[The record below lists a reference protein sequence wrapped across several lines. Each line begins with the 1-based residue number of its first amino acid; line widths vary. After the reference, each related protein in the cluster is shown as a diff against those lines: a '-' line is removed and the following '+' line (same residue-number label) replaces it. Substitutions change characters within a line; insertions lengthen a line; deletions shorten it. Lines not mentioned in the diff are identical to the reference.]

1 MKNKICIISLVT
13 MIIIAISTTSFGFGL
28 NMSFNKIDKIN
39 VGDEIILTINFSED
53 IIGATLKINYDNNNL
68 ELLGSQTDDLTVA
81 NKDGKVSCVYFEIVK
96 RGTNTLKVKFK
107 VKSIT
112 NNIMSFNM
120 EDAKFVTK
128 LNEKTYTQNK
138 EIKASITINK
148 GDNSEN
154 DNTTKDDTNKDNNS
168 NDDTKQDNSSED
180 NNTSNDDVNK
190 DDNSN
195 NSNDNKTPDK
205 DISDDNNGDIDDI
218 PDTDIDDDKN
228 NIDDDTDDDLQDDTN
243 KDNTTNDNKKNNN
256 SNSEM
261 IDNNNDNNTSNNNGE
276 NKDNNLND
284 NNNVKNNNT
293 NQNNVKNNNSNTTNT
308 NNIKGNDLTN
318 SKSNTKDNN
327 SNNKTVSIKN
337 MPFTGTYAI
346 LYIAIVLAVIVT
358 IVAGL
363 RIKTKAKD
371 FEDKYDK

>member
-39 VGDEIILTINFSED
+39 VGDEIILTINFNQK
-53 IIGATLKINYDNNNL
+53 IIGATFKISYDTNL
-68 ELLGSQTDDLTVA
+68 EMLDSRTSNLALS
-81 NKDGKVSCVYFEIVK
+81 NSNGKLACVYVDMAK
-96 RGTNTLKVKFK
+96 RGTNTLKFKFK
-107 VKSIT
+107 VKSIK
-112 NNIMSFNM
+112 NNIMSFNI
-120 EDAKFVTK
+120 EDSKFVTK
-128 LNEKTYTQNK
+128 SDEKTYTQNK
-138 EIKASITINK
+138 EIETSITINK

-154 DNTTKDDTNKDNNS
+154 DNTTKDDTNKDNN
-168 NDDTKQDNSSED
+168 
-180 NNTSNDDVNK
+180 SNDDVNK

-205 DISDDNNGDIDDI
+205 DISDDNNGDTDDI

-256 SNSEM
+256 
-261 IDNNNDNNTSNNNGE
+261 NNTSNNNGE

-346 LYIAIVLAVIVT
+346 LYIAIVLAVIAT

>member
-39 VGDEIILTINFSED
+39 VGDEIILTINFNQK
-53 IIGATLKINYDNNNL
+53 IIGATFKISYDTNL
-68 ELLGSQTDDLTVA
+68 EMLDSQTSNLA
-81 NKDGKVSCVYFEIVK
+81 LSNSNGKLACVYVDMAK
-96 RGTNTLKVKFK
+96 RGTNTLKFKFK
-107 VKSIT
+107 VKSIK
-112 NNIMSFNM
+112 NNIMSFNI
-120 EDAKFVTK
+120 EDSKFVTK
-128 LNEKTYTQNK
+128 SDEKTYTQNK
-138 EIKASITINK
+138 EIETSITINK

-154 DNTTKDDTNKDNNS
+154 DNTTKDDTNKDNNSNDDNTS

-205 DISDDNNGDIDDI
+205 DISDDNNGDTDDI
-218 PDTDIDDDKN
+218 PDID
-228 NIDDDTDDDLQDDTN
+228 IDDDTDDDLQDDTN
-243 KDNTTNDNKKNNN
+243 KDNTTNDNKKNN
-256 SNSEM
+256 
-261 IDNNNDNNTSNNNGE
+261 DNNTSNNNRE

-346 LYIAIVLAVIVT
+346 LYIAIVLAVIAT

>member
-39 VGDEIILTINFSED
+39 VGDEIILTINFNQK
-53 IIGATLKINYDNNNL
+53 IIGATFKISYDTNL
-68 ELLGSQTDDLTVA
+68 EMLDSQTSNLA
-81 NKDGKVSCVYFEIVK
+81 LSNSNGKLACVYVDMAK
-96 RGTNTLKVKFK
+96 RGTNTLKFKFK

-148 GDNSEN
+148 GDNSKN

-195 NSNDNKTPDK
+195 NSNDNKKPDK
-205 DISDDNNGDIDDI
+205 DISDDNNGDTDDI
-218 PDTDIDDDKN
+218 PDID
-228 NIDDDTDDDLQDDTN
+228 IDDDTDDDLQDDTN

>member
-39 VGDEIILTINFSED
+39 VGDEIILTINFNQK
-53 IIGATLKINYDNNNL
+53 IIGATFKISYDTNL
-68 ELLGSQTDDLTVA
+68 EMLDSRTSNLALS
-81 NKDGKVSCVYFEIVK
+81 NSNGKLACVYVDMAK
-96 RGTNTLKVKFK
+96 RGTNTLKFKFK
-107 VKSIT
+107 VKSIK
-112 NNIMSFNM
+112 NNIMSFNI
-120 EDAKFVTK
+120 EDSKFVTK
-128 LNEKTYTQNK
+128 SDEKTYTQNK
-138 EIKASITINK
+138 EIETSITINK

-168 NDDTKQDNSSED
+168 NDD
-180 NNTSNDDVNK
+180 NTSNDDVNK

-205 DISDDNNGDIDDI
+205 DISDDNNGDTDDI

-256 SNSEM
+256 
-261 IDNNNDNNTSNNNGE
+261 NNTSNNNGE

-346 LYIAIVLAVIVT
+346 LYIAIVLAVIAT

>member
-168 NDDTKQDNSSED
+168 NDDNTSNDDTKQDNSSED

-205 DISDDNNGDIDDI
+205 DISDDNNGDTDDI

-243 KDNTTNDNKKNNN
+243 KDNTTNDNK
-256 SNSEM
+256 
-261 IDNNNDNNTSNNNGE
+261 NNNDNNTSNNNRE